1 MSANAQTLGSQQPA
15 ATTTSANIGGK
26 RGATVRTAD
35 VAAKGGMPWTEA
47 EVGDMTSAMEISDG
61 D

>member
-1 MSANAQTLGSQQPA
+1 MSANTQTLGSQQPA

-26 RGATVRTAD
+26 RRATVRAAD

-47 EVGDMTSAMEISDG
+47 EVSDMTFAMRYG